1 VKSTREQLNIIDA
14 YQEMG
19 SFRAAARLCG
29 VSDRTVKRVVDRQA
43 AGGPWV
49 RAQRKGVRNTD
60 PVMGL
65 IEEKV
70 RQTEGRISAKRLL
83 PKVQVAGYT
92 GSARNLRRAVARA
105 KSSWRRQRRSYRP
118 WLATPGDCGNTAV

>member
-1 VKSTREQLNIIDA
+1 VKSTREQYNIIDA

-19 SFRAAARLCG
+19 SLRAAARLYG
-29 VSDRTVKRVVDRQA
+29 VSDRTVKWAVERQS
-43 AGGPWV
+43 AGAPWV
-49 RAQRKGVRNTD
+49 PPPRQGARNTD
-60 PVMGL
+60 PVMRI

-70 RQTEGRISAKRLL
+70 RQTDGRISAKRLL

-105 KSSWRRQRRSYRP
+105 KSS
-118 WLATPGDCGNTAV
+118 